1 MLQCFNSFFYFSVNE
16 RAGKWEWFG
25 QIFGLVGFSI
35 FYQVLS
41 FLSTMCCIS
50 GDPVEDPSGR
60 LKSKQ
65 TSQKFQVGMIDAPCV
80 DGYKSWGW

>member
-1 MLQCFNSFFYFSVNE
+1 MVWTNIW
-16 RAGKWEWFG
+16 AGWP
-25 QIFGLVGFSI
+25 LHY

-65 TSQKFQVGMIDAPCV
+65 TSQKFQVGMIDAPWV